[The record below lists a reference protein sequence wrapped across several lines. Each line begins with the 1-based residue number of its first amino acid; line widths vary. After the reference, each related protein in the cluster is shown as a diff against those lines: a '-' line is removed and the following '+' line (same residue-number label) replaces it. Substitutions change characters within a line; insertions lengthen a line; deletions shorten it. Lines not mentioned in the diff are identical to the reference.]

1 MRAGVSHTQ
10 VTDTTGLPDTGVTY
24 AELSG
29 LVECGLEDLTST
41 NSGEDADGDL
51 RGGMSGLGFTESLE
65 SHLSDYFFNSGDMKR
80 PPLVHGCGVADESNA
95 IDFREAAL
103 LGRLSNNEGVYFN
116 THEPFCFI
124 TVGVQGAGKSH
135 TLACVLESCLIP
147 FPEAGIIRLD
157 VPMTGLVLHYDQS
170 INSVC
175 EATGL
180 LSPTKIIQR
189 LLGPSATHR
198 CVPKVGIRVHA
209 LLCVCMTVIRMYV

>member
-29 LVECGLEDLTST
+29 LGLDSGFDDLTST
-41 NSGEDADGDL
+41 NSGEDGEGDL
-51 RGGMSGLGFTESLE
+51 AGHMSGLRFSDSLE
-65 SHLSDYFFNSGDMKR
+65 SYLSDYFFNCGDMKR

-95 IDFREAAL
+95 MDFREAAL
-103 LGRLSNNEGVYFN
+103 LGRLSNNDGVYFN
-116 THEPFCFI
+116 THEPFCFV

-147 FPEAGIIRLD
+147 FPEAGIIRLE

-189 LLGPSATHR
+189 LLGPSATQR
-198 CVPKVGIRVHA
+198 CVPKVRV
-209 LLCVCMTVIRMYV
+209 L